1 MPLYTYVLTHRG
13 NTVVLQESR
22 SNYRGW
28 MSEVIA
34 RAFPNDAKSIAIAYR
49 QKDPEPV
56 DNLSNVWQWS
66 AEMAD
71 TKITVSIIET
81 KR

>member
-1 MPLYTYVLTHRG
+1 
-13 NTVVLQESR
+13 
-22 SNYRGW
+22 

-34 RAFPNDAKSIAIAYR
+34 RAFPKDAKSIAIAYR

-71 TKITVSIIET
+71 AKITVSIIET